1 MFVFIPQILDYFA
14 NELYRAYE
22 NSARVNNTYVT
33 VIPGTLMR
41 VSMSSTLARAI
52 VIRRWEKS
60 QITRVSCNA

>member
-52 VIRRWEKS
+52 VIRR
-60 QITRVSCNA
+60 